1 VTHWYNFL
9 NPRKDNPGLLN
20 KLFPTGHSGQA
31 GKDHESAMI
40 KMSQEFEA
48 VLKGKLDTHV
58 KELAEK
64 NWEIEELKQA
74 LQANGQ
80 ESSESVDALKIHAE
94 TSKGIHEKNL
104 KLKDAY
110 IQNLSEKNRDLQEK
124 LET

>member
-1 VTHWYNFL
+1 M
-9 NPRKDNPGLLN
+9 
-20 KLFPTGHSGQA
+20 
-31 GKDHESAMI
+31 E

-48 VLKGKLDTHV
+48 KLKGKLDTHV

-64 NWEIEELKQA
+64 NWKIEELKQA

-80 ESSESVDALKIHAE
+80 ESSESVDALKIQAE

-110 IQNLSEKNRDLQEK
+110 IQKLSEKNRDLQEK